1 MPWRALSPDGLD
13 ALVVREFLPDAGVI
27 IVGDV
32 ELLPELGREVV
43 SLLRGE
49 GGNA

>member
-13 ALVVREFLPDAGVI
+13 ALVVREFLPDTGVI